1 MGAELAFPVT
11 GLFPGFMTGPPG
23 LAKSQLAGML
33 VPVTHDFP
41 LSGPCKSWV
50 AGPSP
55 AMTREA
61 MTREAMTRE
70 AMTLGPMSPTTLREG
85 G

>member
-23 LAKSQLAGML
+23 LAKGQLAGML

-41 LSGPCKSWV
+41 LSRPCKSWV

-61 MTREAMTRE
+61 MTRG
-70 AMTLGPMSPTTLREG
+70 AMTLGPMSPTMLREG